1 MTDNDILA
9 NQQVYCKELRR
20 YAPSHTY
27 KNDREIVESMRSSL
41 NSNMQIPSYEEQW
54 LIELIRT
61 HIGVLAWQQLLLAI
75 VTEKYPLQQ
84 QPIG

>member
-1 MTDNDILA
+1 
-9 NQQVYCKELRR
+9 
-20 YAPSHTY
+20 
-27 KNDREIVESMRSSL
+27 
-41 NSNMQIPSYEEQW
+41 MQIPSYEEQW